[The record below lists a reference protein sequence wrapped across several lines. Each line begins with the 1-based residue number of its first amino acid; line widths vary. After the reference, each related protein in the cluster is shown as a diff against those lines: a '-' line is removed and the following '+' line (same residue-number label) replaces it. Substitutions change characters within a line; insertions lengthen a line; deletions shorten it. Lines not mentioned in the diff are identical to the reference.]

1 VHESEFV
8 RSVRQLIEEP
18 LTTAEWRDVFAMI
31 DHNNNGVIEL
41 HEITDLLS
49 SSKSQFTYEEAVQL
63 IRQYDRTGQ
72 GTLCF
77 DDFIDLVTNN
87 QVVGTK
93 LLSTYRVI
101 FVTGGPGSGKGTVCS
116 KLLGHVDCAH
126 ISSGDLLRQEIQAGT
141 LLGQQ
146 IESTVKSGG
155 LVDASTVVAL
165 LDKALARSTGKY
177 VLLDGFPR
185 SRQNALDFYE
195 LFGPAQCVLSFEC
208 PHDVMLQRILDRGKT
223 SGRADDNYETA
234 QKRISTFHEQ
244 SAGPMEVFKEKGCP
258 IVSLDAT
265 KPVEH
270 NVNRLLELPMFKAL
284 VKAS

>member
-1 VHESEFV
+1 MHESEFV

-116 KLLGHVDCAH
+116 KLLEHVDCAH
-126 ISSGDLLRQEIQAGT
+126 ISSGDLLRQEIQAKKVELGT
-141 LLGQQ
+141 KLSSDIKKILGMN
-146 IESTVKSGG
+146 VKN
-155 LVDASTVVAL
+155 LV
-165 LDKALARSTGKY
+165 G
-177 VLLDGFPR
+177 
-185 SRQNALDFYE
+185 N
-195 LFGPAQCVLSFEC
+195 FG
-208 PHDVMLQRILDRGKT
+208 LQRL
-223 SGRADDNYETA
+223 N
-234 QKRISTFHEQ
+234 
-244 SAGPMEVFKEKGCP
+244 
-258 IVSLDAT
+258 
-265 KPVEH
+265 
-270 NVNRLLELPMFKAL
+270 
-284 VKAS
+284 